1 LPVDY
6 GDFSNVPKT
15 IQENTRHKWVWSL
28 GDGSGSRDMIS
39 LAASP
44 TPATP
49 PGKKEAQAANDPGA
63 EGQK

>member
-1 LPVDY
+1 V
-6 GDFSNVPKT
+6 
-15 IQENTRHKWVWSL
+15 
-28 GDGSGSRDMIS
+28 GSRDMIS

-49 PGKKEAQAANDPGA
+49 PGKKEALAANDPGA